1 MRRTTY
7 LMSAMLCLLFL
18 SACSLEL
25 RAPGERGDDVAAN
38 DDDTTTT
45 EPTDMDGDGVSS
57 LVDCDDND
65 PTVGAPSPEVC
76 NGIDDNC
83 NDELPADEA
92 DADGDGVMECAGDCD
107 DLDPENFPG
116 NPEICDSQDNDC
128 DGQADF
134 GNTQEADV
142 DGDGY
147 TLCDGDCND
156 GDSGVHPGAAEICDD
171 VDTDCDGEIPLS
183 EMDGDGDGFRPCAVN
198 RDCDDNRS
206 DIFPGAVEVCD
217 GADQD
222 CDGSVDEGTGFCF
235 DADSDGSY
243 SQEDCDDSDPGRFP
257 GNPEVAYDG
266 IDQDCDNLDLTDQDG
281 DGFDSDVVG
290 GPDCDDSTALVA
302 PGLPEVCDLVDTNC
316 DGNVPDI
323 ELDLDG
329 DGLIVCLTG
338 DNCPTDAN
346 PAQENLDGDSF
357 GDDCDIDIDGDLVQA
372 PLDCDDF
379 NSTTLPGAVEL
390 CDGFDNDC
398 DGAVDEEAICI
409 DADGDGVF
417 SDVDCDDGDASSYPG
432 ASETPYNGVDE
443 DCDGADLTDQDG
455 DGFAGGTGPD
465 CDDLNAS
472 IAPLAPELCDAI
484 DSDCDG
490 DYTDGVFPLTF
501 ADLDAD
507 NLPDCVDP
515 DADGDGTVAASDCDD
530 FDATRFPG
538 NVEVCDGADN
548 DCTGSLP
555 LNEVDY
561 DNDGVMDCDGDCD
574 DLDGNNFPGNL
585 EACNDGLDNNCNGQV
600 DELYACQDQ
609 DGDGFANQ
617 VDCND
622 ADPAI
627 NPLAFDIP
635 ANGVDEDC
643 SGADYVDADGD
654 GHDANANV
662 NPDCDDTDATI
673 FVGAPEQCNGVDD
686 DCDLVV
692 PAIELDGDGDGVSSC
707 EGDCDDNNSSLNL
720 SDADFDGVTS
730 CDLTPDCD
738 DLDAGAFPGNAE
750 VCDGIDQDCDGLV
763 DEGETSPFWFD
774 SDLDGDGNPLAQM
787 EGCSPLSGWVST
799 GTDCDDNDATR
810 FAGAP
815 ELCDG
820 LDTDCEGT
828 VPVIEWDLDND
839 GVMACE
845 AIPDCDDLDPNNFP
859 GNLEVC
865 SDGADNNCDGQ
876 ADEGAACADL
886 DGDGSIAQ
894 LDCDDAD
901 SLVYPGAPE
910 LCDRLDNDCDFI
922 VPAIELDGDGDG
934 ASSCEGDCDD
944 NNDSLNLLD
953 TDGDGVT
960 SCDLVP
966 DCDDLDA
973 GNFPGNTE
981 ICDNADNT
989 CDGVVDE
996 GVTDPFWFDNDLDGD
1011 GNPAAMV
1018 QACSAPSG
1026 FVSTGTDCSDSNAT
1040 VYGGAAEICDGLDSD
1055 CDGVIPTVE
1064 INADGDS
1071 QSTCQGDCD
1080 DADPTIYNGAP
1091 ELCDGLDTD
1100 CDLVIPSVEADLN
1113 GDGYP
1118 DCILVDSDGD
1128 GFTADV
1134 DCNDSDSAINP
1145 GASEICNYVD
1155 TDCDGVVDNALQQ
1168 LYYPD
1173 ADGDLFGPTA
1183 SGVSFCP
1190 GDVAI
1195 PASFVSTGGDCDDT
1209 SAASNPS
1216 AVEACDGEDN
1226 DCDGAPDTNELDLD
1240 GDGIMPCAGDNCPDD
1255 ANAGQED
1262 LDSDG
1267 LGDVCDDDADGDFI
1281 LPPFDCDDMDSTISP
1296 ALPEVCDGTTDE
1308 DCDDM
1313 VDEDCPVSAEPLFCW
1328 EDTDP
1333 SSTITSAELY
1343 IEWNIGLTD
1352 EHSSFPGEDFAG
1364 SFVSS
1369 GPLVCGTLT
1378 DMTAPGLYTVL
1389 VNVIF
1394 VDSIGTDYA
1403 CTGGS
1408 NPANWS
1414 LGGIS
1419 PVFSTDGTPLTVTV
1433 ADSVPNSAGTGC
1445 DLEVDFTISP

>member
-1 MRRTTY
+1 MRRTTT
-7 LMSAMLCLLFL
+7 LVSVMLFLLFL
-18 SACSLEL
+18 SACSVNL
-25 RAPGERGDDVAAN
+25 RAPGTRGDTPT
-38 DDDTTTT
+38 DDDDSVT
-45 EPTDMDGDGVSS
+45 ETSSVDADGDGVTAE
-57 LVDCDDND
+57 VDCDDND
-65 PTVGAPSPEVC
+65 PTVGAPSEEVC
-76 NGIDDNC
+76 NGLDDNC
-83 NDELPADEA
+83 NGELPSDEEDA
-92 DADGDGVMECAGDCD
+92 DADGVMGCEGDCD
-107 DLDPENFPG
+107 DNDAQNYPG
-116 NPEICDSQDNDC
+116 NAEICDSQDNDC

-134 GNTQEADV
+134 GDTQEADV
-142 DGDGY
+142 DQDGY

-156 GDSGVHPGAAEICDD
+156 ANPDINPGEAEICDAA
-171 VDTDCDGEIPLS
+171 DTDCDGEVPLT
-183 EMDGDGDGFRPCAVN
+183 ELDGDGDGSHPCGVDA
-198 RDCDDNRS
+198 DCDDN
-206 DIFPGAVEVCD
+206 DDDNYPGATELCD
-217 GADQD
+217 GQDND
-222 CDGSVDEGTGFCF
+222 CDGLVDEDTTNCLDN
-235 DADSDGSY
+235 DADGWPPPL
-243 SQEDCDDSDPGRFP
+243 DCDDTDASINPVA
-257 GNPEVAYDG
+257 PEVPYDG
-266 IDQDCDNLDLTDQDG
+266 IDNDCDGVDLVDQDG
-281 DGFDSDVVG
+281 DGFEGGLG
-290 GPDCDDSTALVA
+290 GPDCDDLTATVA
-302 PGLPEVCDLVDTNC
+302 PLAVELCDLVDTNC
-316 DGNVPDI
+316 DGVIPDDEI
-323 ELDLDG
+323 DLDS
-329 DGLIVCLTG
+329 DGLIECVDG
-338 DNCPTDAN
+338 DNCPNDAN
-346 PAQENLDGDSF
+346 PLQENLDGDAF
-357 GDDCDIDIDGDLVQA
+357 GDACDTDIDGDLVMS
-372 PLDCDDF
+372 PLDCDDY
-379 NSTTLPGAVEL
+379 NSATLPGAVEL

-398 DGAVDEEAICI
+398 DGVVDEEAICI

-417 SDVDCDDGDASSYPG
+417 SDVDCDDGDASSFPG

-465 CDDLNAS
+465 CDDLDAT
-472 IAPLAPELCDAI
+472 IAPLAPELCDTI

-490 DYTDGVFPLTF
+490 DYTDGVFPLTCP
-501 ADLDAD
+501 DLDGD
-507 NLPDCVDP
+507 NLPDVVDP
-515 DADGDGTVAASDCDD
+515 DADGDGEVAASDCDD

-548 DCTGSLP
+548 DCTGTLP
-555 LNEVDY
+555 LDEVDY
-561 DNDGVMDCDGDCD
+561 DSDGVMDCDGDCD

-585 EACNDGLDNNCNGQV
+585 EACNDGLDNNCDGQA
-600 DELYACQDQ
+600 DELNACQDQ
-609 DGDGFANQ
+609 DGDGFASQ

-622 ADPAI
+622 ADAAI

-654 GHDANANV
+654 GHDANDSV
-662 NPDCDDTDATI
+662 SPDCDDGDAS
-673 FVGAPEQCNGVDD
+673 VSPSALEVCNGIDD
-686 DCDLVV
+686 DCDTVV
-692 PAIELDGDGDGVSSC
+692 PANELDSDGDGDSSC
-707 EGDCDDNNSSLNL
+707 EGDCDDNNDSLNL
-720 SDADFDGVTS
+720 SDIDFDGVTS
-730 CDLTPDCD
+730 CDLVPDCD
-738 DLDAGAFPGNAE
+738 DLDPDNFPGNAE
-750 VCDGIDQDCDGLV
+750 VCDGFDNTCDGVV
-763 DEGETSPFWFD
+763 DEGETDPFWFD
-774 SDLDGDGNPLAQM
+774 ADLDGDGNPLA
-787 EGCSPLSGWVST
+787 EVWACSAPSGFVPT
-799 GTDCDDNDATR
+799 GTDCDDSDDTR

-820 LDTDCEGT
+820 LDTDCEGNI
-828 VPVIEWDLDND
+828 PVIEWDLDSD

-845 AIPDCDDLDPNNFP
+845 SIPDCDDLDANNFP
-859 GNLEVC
+859 GNPEVC
-865 SDGADNNCDGQ
+865 GDGQDNNCDGQ
-876 ADEGAACADL
+876 ADELSACQDL

-894 LDCDDAD
+894 DDCDDGDATIF
-901 SLVYPGAPE
+901 PGAAE
-910 LCDRLDNDCDFI
+910 ICNGLDDDCDFI
-922 VPAIELDGDGDG
+922 VPANELDGDGDG
-934 ASSCEGDCDD
+934 TSSCMGDCDD
-944 NNDSLNLLD
+944 NNSSLNLLD
-953 TDGDGVT
+953 ADFDGVT

-981 ICDNADNT
+981 VCDNADNT

-1018 QACSAPSG
+1018 QACSAPGG
-1026 FVSTGTDCSDSNAT
+1026 FVPTGTDCNDSNAT
-1040 VYGGAAEICDGLDSD
+1040 VYGGAAEVCDGLDSD
-1055 CDGVIPTVE
+1055 CDGSIPISE

-1071 QSTCQGDCD
+1071 QSTCEGDCD

-1145 GASEICNYVD
+1145 GASEVCDYVD
-1155 TDCDGVVDNALQQ
+1155 DDCDGVVDNALQQ
-1168 LYYPD
+1168 DYYPD

-1190 GDVAI
+1190 GDAAI

-1216 AVEACDGEDN
+1216 ATETCDGEDN

-1267 LGDVCDDDADGDFI
+1267 LGDVCDDDADGDSV

-1308 DCDDM
+1308 DCDGM

-1333 SSTITSAELY
+1333 LSTITSAELY
-1343 IEWNIGLTD
+1343 IEWNTGLPD
-1352 EHSSFPGEDFAG
+1352 EHSSFPGEDFDG

-1394 VDSIGTDYA
+1394 VDSVGTDYA

-1408 NPANWS
+1408 NPVNWS
-1414 LGGIS
+1414 LGGIL
-1419 PVFSTDGTPLTVTV
+1419 PVFSVDGTPLTVTI
-1433 ADSVPNSAGTGC
+1433 ADNAVLNNAGTGC
-1445 DLEVDFTISP
+1445 DVEVDFTISP